1 MPVPSYQKGDSFP
14 IQFVWQL
21 PDGDY
26 IRAVFTADVLTV
38 DSMADKYTVRL
49 RELIAG
55 RQESAAGQ
63 IRRKNSLTKAYW
75 QLVGRLQGR
84 RVTIAFE
91 GADGRPLHLRLE
103 TLTGEHNFFFRF
115 DE

>member
-1 MPVPSYQKGDSFP
+1 MSTAPYQKGDSFS

-26 IRAVFTADVLTV
+26 VRAVFAADVL
-38 DSMADKYTVRL
+38 AIEAAAEKYTVYL

-63 IRRKNSLTKAYW
+63 MRPTAALTREYW
-75 QLVGRLQGR
+75 GLVGRLQGR
-84 RVTIAFE
+84 RIIVAFE

-115 DE
+115 EE

>member
-1 MPVPSYQKGDSFP
+1 MSTAPYRIGDSFS
-14 IQFVWQL
+14 IQFVWHL
-21 PDGDY
+21 PNGDY
-26 IRAVFTADVLTV
+26 VRAVFTADVLAIDKV
-38 DSMADKYTVRL
+38 AEKYTIFL

-63 IRRKNSLTKAYW
+63 MRPTAALTREYW
-75 QLVGRLQGR
+75 ELVGRLQGR
-84 RVTIAFE
+84 RIIIAFE

-115 DE
+115 EE